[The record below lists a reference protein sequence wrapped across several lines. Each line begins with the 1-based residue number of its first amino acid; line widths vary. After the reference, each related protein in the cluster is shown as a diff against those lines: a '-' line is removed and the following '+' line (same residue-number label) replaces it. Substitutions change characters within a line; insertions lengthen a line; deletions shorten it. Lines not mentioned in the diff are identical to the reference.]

1 MAAGRVVVSAT
12 GIATAIAG
20 WGIYAPEHRR
30 TNAELEQTLDTNDAW
45 ITERTGIKERRIAAP
60 EETTASLATAAGAA
74 AVKDAGLVPSDID
87 LIIVAT
93 ATPDQIVPSTASF
106 VADSLGL
113 TCGAFDLGAA
123 CAGFAYSVVVGS
135 SMIATGGVKN
145 VLVIGAE
152 TISRFLNPEDR
163 STSVIFGDGAGA
175 AVLRACET
183 TDDGPGLLA
192 WDLGVV
198 GSAAHLIEV
207 RAGGSR
213 LPTTAETLANGDNF
227 LTMQGNEVFK
237 KAVRA
242 VVESANITLTKAG
255 KTMADVDLF
264 VPHQANVRIIEA
276 VNQRLGYPMDKTV
289 VNIDRYGN
297 TSAASIPLA
306 LVEAAQE
313 GRLNDG
319 DLVLLSGFGAGMTW
333 ASVLLRWG
341 RAA

>member
-1 MAAGRVVVSAT
+1 MPT
-12 GIATAIAG
+12 IQTAIAG
-20 WGIYAPEHRR
+20 WGIHAPEHAR
-30 TNAELEQTLDTNDAW
+30 TNAELEQTLETNDQW
-45 ITERTGIKERRIAAP
+45 ITERTGIKERRIAADD
-60 EETTASLATAAGAA
+60 ETTASMATAAGAA
-74 AVKDAGLVPSDID
+74 AIKDAGLTPSDID

-93 ATPDQIVPSTASF
+93 ATPDQIVPSTAAF

-123 CAGFAYSVVVGS
+123 CAGFAYSVVVGA

-163 STSVIFGDGAGA
+163 STMVIFGDGAGA
-175 AVLRACET
+175 AVLRACDT
-183 TDDGPGLLA
+183 TDDGPGLLG
-192 WDLGVV
+192 WDLGVD

-213 LPTTAETLANGDNF
+213 LPTTHETLANGDNF
-227 LTMQGNEVFK
+227 LSMQGNEVFR

-242 VVESANITLTKAG
+242 VVESAGLALDKAG

-276 VNQRLGYPMDKTV
+276 VNQRLGYPMEKTV

-313 GRLNDG
+313 GRLQDG

-341 RAA
+341 RGPSA

>member
-1 MAAGRVVVSAT
+1 MGS
-12 GIATAIAG
+12 IQTAIAG
-20 WGIYAPEHRR
+20 WGIHAPEHRR
-30 TNAELEQTLDTNDAW
+30 TNAELELTLDTNDQW
-45 ITERTGIKERRIAAP
+45 ITERTGIKERRIAAAD
-60 EETTASLATAAGAA
+60 ETTATMATAAGAA
-74 AVKDAGLVPSDID
+74 AIKDAGLTPSDID

-93 ATPDQIVPSTASF
+93 ATPDQIVPSTAAF

-123 CAGFAYSVVVGS
+123 CAGFAYSVVVGA
-135 SMIATGGVKN
+135 SMISTGGVKN
-145 VLVIGAE
+145 VLVVGAE
-152 TISRFLNPEDR
+152 TISRFLNPADR

-175 AVLRACET
+175 AVLRACEASA
-183 TDDGPGLLA
+183 DGPGLLA
-192 WDLGVV
+192 WDLGVD

-207 RAGGSR
+207 KAGGSR
-213 LPTTAETLANGDNF
+213 LPTTHETLAAGDNF
-227 LTMQGNEVFK
+227 LSMQGNEVFR

-242 VVESANITLTKAG
+242 VVDSANLALDKAG

-276 VNQRLGYPMDKTV
+276 VNQRLNYPMDKTV

-341 RAA
+341 RGPSS

>member
-1 MAAGRVVVSAT
+1 MPGAPAA
-12 GIATAIAG
+12 IQTAVAG

-30 TNAELEQTLDTNDAW
+30 TNADLEKTLETNDQW
-45 ITERTGIKERRIAAP
+45 ITERTGIKERRIAA
-60 EETTASLATAAGAA
+60 EDESTATMATAAAA
-74 AVKDAGLVPSDID
+74 AAIKDAGLTPSDID
-87 LIIVAT
+87 LIILAT

-163 STSVIFGDGAGA
+163 STAVIFGDGAGA
-175 AVLRACET
+175 AVLRPCDPT
-183 TDDGPGLLA
+183 SDGPGILG
-192 WDLGVV
+192 WDLGVD

-213 LPTTAETLANGDNF
+213 LPTTAATLAAGDNF
-227 LTMQGNEVFK
+227 LSMQGSEVFK

-242 VVESANITLTKAG
+242 VVESAGLALEKAG

-264 VPHQANVRIIEA
+264 IPHQANVRIIEA
-276 VNQRLGYPMDKTV
+276 VNSRLGFPMDKTV
-289 VNIDRYGN
+289 VNIHKYGN

-313 GRLNDG
+313 GRLHDG

-341 RAA
+341 RGA